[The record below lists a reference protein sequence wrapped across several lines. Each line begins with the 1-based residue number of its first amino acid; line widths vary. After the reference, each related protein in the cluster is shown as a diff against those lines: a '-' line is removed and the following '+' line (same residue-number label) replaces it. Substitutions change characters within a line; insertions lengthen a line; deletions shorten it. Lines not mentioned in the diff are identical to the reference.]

1 MKLTKLERLN
11 LINQYTILA
20 KLSPDDAEHYEEL
33 KTILEDGYEIFY
45 SSLDMW
51 ISEDMPEKEGKFVL
65 DILDLYRF
73 IEDYKSR
80 SPNSLVLENHYSIFR
95 GFDGNNEGQYMGFAR
110 FLILTQGKF
119 SEQKKYLRKN
129 DNLNSHSPM
138 IEIYKKLLLKWEK
151 LGRPYHLNDSQ
162 IKEILGISE

>member
-51 ISEDMPEKEGKFVL
+51 ISEDMPEEEGKFVL

-80 SPNSLVLENHYSIFR
+80 SPNSLVLENHYSIFLW
-95 GFDGNNEGQYMGFAR
+95 FDGNNAG
-110 FLILTQGKF
+110 
-119 SEQKKYLRKN
+119 
-129 DNLNSHSPM
+129 
-138 IEIYKKLLLKWEK
+138 
-151 LGRPYHLNDSQ
+151 
-162 IKEILGISE
+162 